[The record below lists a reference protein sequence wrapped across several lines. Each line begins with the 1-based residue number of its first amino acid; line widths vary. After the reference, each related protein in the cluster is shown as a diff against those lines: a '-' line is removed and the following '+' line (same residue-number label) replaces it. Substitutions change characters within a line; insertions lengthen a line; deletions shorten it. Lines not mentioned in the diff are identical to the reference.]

1 MSLMQRQPRAKSQEA
16 IVKKIKPLLAIPY
29 WLLAIGYCLILVSCA
44 SHLEKGEKFAK
55 DARWDEAVGEY
66 RLAYLEDPNST
77 EAQVRYIQGR
87 IAASAVHYGWGM
99 DYKEKGNIPQA
110 LQEFRRALYFYPDHV
125 AAKGQMEE
133 IQNQAL
139 SKIYT
144 DMAKE
149 KRQQGNLEEAVRLLK
164 EAVELDDKNQAA
176 AKEYK
181 TARRDLEQQKEE
193 AQKKASKGAEALFS
207 STKPITL
214 RFKDTDIK
222 EVFEIIAKIADVN
235 VIFDGD
241 IQPKRITAYF
251 KDITVR
257 EAINLLL
264 QSNKLAVKKI
274 NPITVLVYPDNPQ
287 KQQQYM
293 ELITHTFYLNNS
305 EAKTQQNLLR
315 TLLNTKQ
322 LHVNEQLNAIVMRD
336 TPEKVELAR
345 KLIEANDLRI
355 PEVEVD
361 MEILEVNWSKVERI
375 GTSLTN
381 SFTMTVAGTYSPNL
395 AATVISGTSQTLSML
410 FKDWSSTKFL
420 KTEGIQF
427 SNLPTSSVSLT
438 LDLLKSESDTKILA
452 NPKLR
457 IMDGKKGKI
466 HIGER
471 RPVQTGQVFD
481 QSNASQSRITY
492 EYRDVGLKFTVTP
505 HITLGGEIGLDLNFE
520 KSDPGIDYPF
530 NSGGVAQNAPT
541 FKTATLDTYIKL
553 RDGETKLLGG
563 LIRENTS
570 TQKQIIPFLGDIP
583 LLGRLFQTGPSSST
597 TNPYIEQITLL
608 ISITPRIVRKIEVP
622 AEDVVHFWSGTQ
634 DTYSTEAPPQA
645 PPPPAPL
652 APALEKE
659 AREQLKSALEPP
671 PPATEKGKPKAA
683 ESPAPAPVTPAPPP
697 APAPTP
703 APAPLAPAPAP
714 PPAPAAAVKESLT
727 LYLTPP
733 TMSAKV
739 EEAFA
744 LKVAVKGAKDL
755 GEVLVTL
762 QYDPKLLSITSLA
775 EGPFMAASGS
785 KTSFI
790 SNIDQGRGKV
800 TFGTVLKDKTKGA
813 GGSGTL
819 ATVIFKTLAPGAA
832 VVNLLAEEIQ
842 LRDLNGQLF
851 PATLQGT
858 NVEVK

>member
-1 MSLMQRQPRAKSQEA
+1 MQRQPRAKSQEP
-16 IVKKIKPLLAIPY
+16 KNHRKRLLQSFPY
-29 WLLAIGYCLILVSCA
+29 WLLAIGYCLILIGCA
-44 SHLEKGEKFAK
+44 SHLERGDKFAK

-77 EAQVRYIQGR
+77 EPQVRYIQGR
-87 IAASAVHYGWGM
+87 IAASSVHYGRGM
-99 DYKEKGNIPQA
+99 DYKEKGNVPQA
-110 LQEFRRALYFYPDHV
+110 LGEFRRALYFYPDHV

-149 KRQQGNLEEAVRLLK
+149 KRQQGNLEEAVRILK

-193 AQKKASKGAEALFS
+193 AQKKASKGAEALFV

-361 MEILEVNWSKVERI
+361 MEILEVNWGKVEKI
-375 GTSLTN
+375 GLSVDNSLQV
-381 SFTMTVAGTYSPNL
+381 SVHGTYNPYLASAGAAFDTFNL
-395 AATVISGTSQTLSML
+395 LFGKLSARDV
-410 FKDWSSTKFL
+410 KKR
-420 KTEGIQF
+420 EGIHF
-427 SNLPTSSVSLT
+427 DKLPSTGATLT
-438 LDLLKSESDTKILA
+438 LDLIKSQSDTKVLA

-492 EYRDVGLKFTVTP
+492 EYRDVGLKLTVTP

-520 KSDPGIDYPF
+520 KSDPGTNYVF
-530 NSGGVAQNAPT
+530 VSGEATQNAPT
-541 FKTATLDTYIKL
+541 FKTTTLDTYIKL

-563 LIRENTS
+563 LIRENT
-570 TQKQIIPFLGDIP
+570 TAQKQIIPFLGDIP
-583 LLGRLFQTGPSSST
+583 ILGRLFQTGPSSDAT
-597 TNPYIEQITLL
+597 TPYIEQVTLL

-622 AEDVVHFWSGTQ
+622 AEEVVHFWSGTQ
-634 DTYSTEAPPQA
+634 DSYSDQAPPQS

-659 AREQLKSALEPP
+659 AREQLKSVLEPP

-775 EGPFMAASGS
+775 EGPFMAAGGS

-790 SNIDQGRGKV
+790 SNIDQGRGRV
-800 TFGTVLKDKTKGA
+800 TFGAVLKDKTKGA

-858 NVEVK
+858 NVEIK